1 MKNRLMMM
9 VSSDSSFQIHSW
21 ERPDLLKTLLNNVGR
36 IWLAQCKS
44 NSQRGIGR
52 QMFEVSDDGKLHI
65 LTNPSSTIVMPV
77 SLIRITSFIIFS
89 SYLLSYGKCKE
100 SDDHFEIAREK
111 KSGEVAKTSVNQ
123 ELESPLE
130 PSL

>member
-1 MKNRLMMM
+1 
-9 VSSDSSFQIHSW
+9 
-21 ERPDLLKTLLNNVGR
+21 
-36 IWLAQCKS
+36 
-44 NSQRGIGR
+44 
-52 QMFEVSDDGKLHI
+52 MFEVSDDGKLHI